1 VDYSVSVWEC
11 GSFCFWVRSKSVFHL
26 KKHQIDDF
34 FSALVGFDVLKSKNL
49 KKNHLC
55 IFKRKTLLKSIIHHN
70 TKLTSLATVLKF
82 KTIKLFSW

>member
-1 VDYSVSVWEC
+1 
-11 GSFCFWVRSKSVFHL
+11 VFHL

-34 FSALVGFDVLKSKNL
+34 FSAFVGFDVLKVEKSE
-49 KKNHLC
+49 KNHLC